1 MSVKLVLRGKE
12 YEVKPGMTLL
22 DSLRHAQILPE
33 GVLAVR
39 NGQMI
44 VEDEILREGE
54 VIRLV
59 AVISGG

>member
-1 MSVKLVLRGKE
+1 MTVKLVLRGKE
-12 YEVKPGMTLL
+12 HEVKAGMTLL
-22 DSLRHAQILPE
+22 DSLRRANILPE
-33 GVLAVR
+33 SVLAVR